1 MDSGINTVA
10 EPTRVK
16 VDAAADSAADATFE
30 PTPNGVVPAHRVA
43 LVHDWLTGMRGGE
56 MVLEELCRLFPR
68 ADLFTIAH
76 LKGTV
81 SPTIENRRIVE
92 SPLVKLPNGRRY
104 FRSLLPLFPW
114 AVETFD
120 LKGYDLVISSSHC
133 AAKGVIPAPDA
144 LHVAYIHTPMR
155 YVWDLRDEYL
165 GQQRLGGLT
174 RLAAGVASHYLRNWD
189 STSSTRVDYFIANS
203 QHVARRVRKYYR
215 RDVTVIYPPVDTELF
230 KIADVRRDYF
240 LVVGALVPYKRV
252 DLAIEACNR
261 LGVRLIIAG
270 DGSEK
275 KRLERLAGS
284 AVEFIGPQT
293 LDQLVT
299 LYQGALALIHPG
311 EEDFGIVPVEAQ
323 ACGRP
328 VIAYARGGVTETVV
342 GGGEHPSGA
351 FFSEQTVESLVQALK
366 MFAPGSFNPADARAN
381 ALRFSRSRFVG
392 ELRAYLRRCWNEVR
406 SEDYAL

>member
-1 MDSGINTVA
+1 
-10 EPTRVK
+10 
-16 VDAAADSAADATFE
+16 
-30 PTPNGVVPAHRVA
+30 
-43 LVHDWLTGMRGGE
+43 
-56 MVLEELCRLFPR
+56 
-68 ADLFTIAH
+68 
-76 LKGTV
+76 
-81 SPTIENRRIVE
+81 
-92 SPLVKLPNGRRY
+92 
-104 FRSLLPLFPW
+104 
-114 AVETFD
+114 
-120 LKGYDLVISSSHC
+120 
-133 AAKGVIPAPDA
+133 
-144 LHVAYIHTPMR
+144 
-155 YVWDLRDEYL
+155 
-165 GQQRLGGLT
+165 
-174 RLAAGVASHYLRNWD
+174 
-189 STSSTRVDYFIANS
+189 VDYFIANS

-215 RDVTVIYPPVDTELF
+215 RDATVIYPPVDTELF
-230 KIADVRRDYF
+230 KVADVRRDYF

-284 AVEFIGPQT
+284 TVEFIGPQT

-328 VIAYARGGVTETVV
+328 VIAYARGGVMETVV

-351 FFSEQTVESLVQALK
+351 FFGEQTIESLVQALK
-366 MFAPGSFNPADARAN
+366 MFASGSFNPADARTN